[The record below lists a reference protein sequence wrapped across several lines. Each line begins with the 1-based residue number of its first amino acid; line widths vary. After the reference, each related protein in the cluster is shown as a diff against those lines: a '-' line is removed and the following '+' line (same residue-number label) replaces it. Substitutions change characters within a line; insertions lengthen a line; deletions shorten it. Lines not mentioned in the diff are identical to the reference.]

1 MATITLNIDDSLLH
15 RYSNKMKLEGKA
27 LSKWLETILTREL
40 IRAKDEE
47 NGVLSTDLIIDSFH
61 LKGPHKEVP
70 ADDMGKGAIASS
82 KFI

>member
-15 RYSNKMKLEGKA
+15 RYSNKMRLEGK
-27 LSKWLETILTREL
+27 SKWLETMLTREL
-40 IRAKDEE
+40 IRAKDGE
-47 NGVLSTDLIIDSFH
+47 NDVFSTDLIIDSFH

-70 ADDMGKGAIASS
+70 ADDMGKGAIASA

>member
-15 RYSNKMKLEGKA
+15 RYSNKMRLEGKA
-27 LSKWLETILTREL
+27 LSKWLETMLTREL
-40 IRAKDEE
+40 IRAKDGE
-47 NGVLSTDLIIDSFH
+47 NDDLIIDSFH

-70 ADDMGKGAIASS
+70 ADDMGKGAIASA

>member
-15 RYSNKMKLEGKA
+15 RYSNKMRLEGKA
-27 LSKWLETILTREL
+27 LSKWLETMLTREL
-40 IRAKDEE
+40 IRAKD
-47 NGVLSTDLIIDSFH
+47 GFSTDLIIDSFH

-70 ADDMGKGAIASS
+70 ADDMGKGAIASA

>member
-15 RYSNKMKLEGKA
+15 RYSNKMRLEG
-27 LSKWLETILTREL
+27 KWLETMLTREL
-40 IRAKDEE
+40 IRAKDGE
-47 NGVLSTDLIIDSFH
+47 NDVFSTDLIIDSFH

-70 ADDMGKGAIASS
+70 ADDMGKGAIASA

>member
-1 MATITLNIDDSLLH
+1 MATITLNLDDSLLH
-15 RYSNKMKLEGKA
+15 RYSNMMKLEGKA
-27 LSKWLETILTREL
+27 LSKWLETMLTREH

-47 NGVLSTDLIIDSFH
+47 NGVLSTDLIIDCFH